1 MAESLTESLRVDR
14 LYKAFGGS
22 PVLEG
27 LSFSIQAGDIVGIIG
42 RSGAGKT
49 TLLRCLHG
57 AETPD
62 AGDVFIEGQEIGRL
76 KEKELLAVR
85 RRIGMVFQNFNLL
98 KSRTVWGNISLAL
111 EIAGISKSA
120 RIARI
125 QELIGLVGLE
135 GHENKHPSQLSG
147 GQKQRVGIARA
158 LATNPAVLLCDEATS
173 ALDPETTSSILALLS
188 KINQELSITIVLIT
202 HEMDVIHRLAR
213 RVMVLEQG
221 RIMEDARIEHF
232 SGTKEK
238 HALTQFFEGE
248 EQSVLSG
255 QRLSAIQ
262 NEKPHGGLPALR
274 VTVAESA
281 LFTSLIPAL
290 YEQFS
295 ITSQVLRVNL
305 NENYS
310 DTGATHFVI
319 LSRDDENAL
328 NWLVQNVEKM
338 EVLGYVP
345 SGI

>member
-1 MAESLTESLRVDR
+1 M
-14 LYKAFGGS
+14 
-22 PVLEG
+22 
-27 LSFSIQAGDIVGIIG
+27 SFSIQAGDIVGIIG

-76 KEKELLAVR
+76 KEKELLALR

-111 EIAGISKSA
+111 EIAEFSKSA
-120 RIARI
+120 RTARI

-188 KINQELSITIVLIT
+188 KINQELGITIVLIT

-221 RIMEDARIEHF
+221 RIIEDSRTEDF
-232 SGTKEK
+232 SGAKEK
-238 HALTQFFEGE
+238 RALTQF
-248 EQSVLSG
+248 LK
-255 QRLSAIQ
+255 
-262 NEKPHGGLPALR
+262 EKSRAFFQ
-274 VTVAESA
+274 A
-281 LFTSLIPAL
+281 
-290 YEQFS
+290 
-295 ITSQVLRVNL
+295 
-305 NENYS
+305 S
-310 DTGATHFVI
+310 DCLLCRAKKRIEDYLLCV
-319 LSRDDENAL
+319 
-328 NWLVQNVEKM
+328 
-338 EVLGYVP
+338 
-345 SGI
+345 